1 MFIHSI
7 EKLIAADNEDAEENA
22 LAELLTI
29 ARKTQVN
36 YGYRVF
42 NKSQEKLAQ
51 PDEID
56 HMLDDELQITIF
68 VGENAPYQEFKW
80 SPKYNGHITRLIM
93 P

>member
-1 MFIHSI
+1 MFIQSI
-7 EKLIAADNEDAEENA
+7 EKLITANDEDAEENA

-29 ARKTQVN
+29 ARNTDIN

-42 NKSQEKLAQ
+42 NKTQDKRALPEELDS
-51 PDEID
+51 
-56 HMLDDELQITIF
+56 MFDDELLVTIF
-68 VGENAPYQEFKW
+68 VGEKAPYQEFKW

>member
-1 MFIHSI
+1 MFIQSI
-7 EKLIAADNEDAEENA
+7 EKLIAAKDEDAEENA

-29 ARKTQVN
+29 ARKADIN

-42 NKSQEKLAQ
+42 NKTQEKRAM

-56 HMLDDELQITIF
+56 DMFEDELLVTIF
-68 VGENAPYQEFKW
+68 VGDNPPYQEFKW
-80 SPKYNGHITRLIM
+80 LPKYNGHITRLIM